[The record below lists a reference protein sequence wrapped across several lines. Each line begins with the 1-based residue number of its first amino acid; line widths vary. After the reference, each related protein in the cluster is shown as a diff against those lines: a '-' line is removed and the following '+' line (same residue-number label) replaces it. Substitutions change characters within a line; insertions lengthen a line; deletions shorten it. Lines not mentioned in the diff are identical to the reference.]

1 MLRNHMTKFGC
12 NVSVH
17 VALSHI
23 FGCLVARIV
32 HSEVLFRFVVFCVF
46 VVHVVRSVILAHAVG
61 GIVLI
66 NSLSCLITYSRWCYL
81 DIFICIVLVCI
92 HG

>member
-1 MLRNHMTKFGC
+1 M
-12 NVSVH
+12 
-17 VALSHI
+17 
-23 FGCLVARIV
+23 
-32 HSEVLFRFVVFCVF
+32 EVLFRFIVLCVF

-81 DIFICIVLVCI
+81 DIFISNVTIEYISDFDEMQACIKVQDIDPAEITKATFLTAKL
-92 HG
+92 